1 MLGLGNGRRGMKSPP
16 LLVAV
21 LLACVLV
28 LGINYWISSSRSI
41 ELQSRV
47 MELEGRMRRAAAER
61 GAVEIKK
68 SEFEEKLAKQ
78 KGQIEEIHNLHMTQL
93 ESFNVRC
100 TNEKAILIK
109 NLTHKDQLLSKLQG
123 DYRELA
129 RENDLLQQQMKG
141 IRESLS
147 RKLNYEL
154 EQCASKMKEISD
166 QCEERLKKMN
176 ENVGGKADAMKV
188 EEQAQPANPK
198 EIELQ
203 KQESNNAIAEE
214 QEEKNK
220 NANEVIADRPK
231 PTAGLK
237 EVHPNLDKEDQ
248 GDQKN
253 SRSVGDLN
261 LGSLVNNGTPEE
273 QAPPPQ
279 PSKPSKDSNPVQAQP
294 GNDLGPYEEED
305 KLEAAEDE
313 EPANQ
318 NSRKEINNEE
328 VEREQL
334 LNLDDQEEKEMAQD
348 DTDQGNDDQEA
359 DNVGAKLPDYN
370 GEEGNEPEP
379 EAKKQAELAGN
390 DINLKGPMEN
400 ENDMNEQARDRQN
413 EDREQRLK

>member
-41 ELQSRV
+41 ELQ
-47 MELEGRMRRAAAER
+47 
-61 GAVEIKK
+61 
-68 SEFEEKLAKQ
+68 
-78 KGQIEEIHNLHMTQL
+78 
-93 ESFNVRC
+93 
-100 TNEKAILIK
+100 AILIK
-109 NLTHKDQLLSKLQG
+109 NLTHKDQLLSKLQ
-123 DYRELA
+123 DEYRELA
-129 RENDLLQQQMKG
+129 RENDLLQQQMKE

-166 QCEERLKKMN
+166 QCEERLKKIN
-176 ENVGGKADAMKV
+176 ENLGGKADAIKV
-188 EEQAQPANPK
+188 EEQAQPAPPK
-198 EIELQ
+198 EVELQ
-203 KQESNNAIAEE
+203 KQESNNLIAEE

-220 NANEVIADRPK
+220 NVNEVIAGMPK
-231 PTAGLK
+231 PTASLK
-237 EVHPNLDKEDQ
+237 EVQPNLDKEDQ

-253 SRSVGDLN
+253 SRSLGDLN
-261 LGSLVNNGTPEE
+261 LGSFVNHGAPEE
-273 QAPPPQ
+273 QALPPQ
-279 PSKPSKDSNPVQAQP
+279 PSKPSKDNPVQAQP

-305 KLEAAEDE
+305 KLEAVEDE

-379 EAKKQAELAGN
+379 EAKKQAELAGK

-400 ENDMNEQARDRQN
+400 ENAMNEQERNRQN

>member
-1 MLGLGNGRRGMKSPP
+1 MKSPP

-28 LGINYWISSSRSI
+28 LGINYWISSSRSV

-68 SEFEEKLAKQ
+68 NEFEDKLAKQ

-93 ESFNVRC
+93 ESFNARC
-100 TNEKAILIK
+100 TNEKGILIK
-109 NLTHKDQLLSKLQG
+109 NLTYKDQLLSKLQG

-129 RENDLLQQQMKG
+129 REYDLQQQQMKEF
-141 IRESLS
+141 RESLS
-147 RKLNYEL
+147 KKLNFEL
-154 EQCASKMKEISD
+154 EQCASKMKEMSD

-176 ENVGGKADAMKV
+176 ENLGGKGGALKV
-188 EEQAQPANPK
+188 EEQPAPPK
-198 EIELQ
+198 ELELQ
-203 KQESNNAIAEE
+203 KQESNNIIAEE

-220 NANEVIADRPK
+220 IEREVIADVPRA
-231 PTAGLK
+231 TASLK
-237 EVHPNLDKEDQ
+237 EVQPNLAKDDQ

-253 SRSVGDLN
+253 SHSLGDFN
-261 LGSLVNNGTPEE
+261 LGSLLNHGAPEAK
-273 QAPPPQ
+273 APPSQ
-279 PSKPSKDSNPVQAQP
+279 PTKPSQDINPFQAQP
-294 GNDLGPYEEED
+294 GNHVGPNEEED
-305 KLEAAEDE
+305 KLEAVEDEDPRPE

-318 NSRKEINNEE
+318 NSRKEINDEE

-334 LNLDDQEEKEMAQD
+334 LNLDDQEEREMAQD
-348 DTDQGNDDQEA
+348 DTNQGNDDQEA
-359 DNVGAKLPDYN
+359 ENIGARLPDYN

-390 DINLKGPMEN
+390 DINLKGPIEN
-400 ENDMNEQARDRQN
+400 ENAINEQVRDREN
-413 EDREQRLK
+413 EDRERLK